1 MTGSLF
7 YGKPHPCR
15 DEKWDILDD
24 DCPANHDICHYNN
37 PSLFIKIVSMLT
49 AEFRK
54 FPIFEG
60 LSPSKI
66 EWLASQFEQQVVP
79 ANHTIFQQGD
89 AATHLYL
96 LSSGKVIIRYKP
108 YDGPPLTV
116 ATIQAGEVFGWS
128 AVLRRHIYT
137 SAAITLEESR
147 LYRIEASRLQTVC
160 DECPDTGAMLYQRLA
175 KVASE
180 HKKHLHTEG
189 ELLRVLT
196 SNMDKNGEC
205 YRRIENG

>member
-1 MTGSLF
+1 
-7 YGKPHPCR
+7 
-15 DEKWDILDD
+15 
-24 DCPANHDICHYNN
+24 
-37 PSLFIKIVSMLT
+37 MLT

-66 EWLASQFEQQVVP
+66 EWLASQFELRVIP
-79 ANHTIFQQGD
+79 ANRTIFQQGD
-89 AATHLYL
+89 PATHLYL

-116 ATIQAGEVFGWS
+116 ATIQPGEVFGWS
-128 AVLRRHIYT
+128 AVLGRHIYT
-137 SAAITLEESR
+137 SAAITLEDSR
-147 LYRIEASRLQTVC
+147 LYRIEASRLQSVC

-196 SNMDKNGEC
+196 SNMDKNGDC
-205 YRRIENG
+205 YRRIENERR